1 MLISDR
7 PMDFNYFLL
16 RFCFTSV
23 YLFRKRKNFTTFSFT
38 CLKLHKTTNFLRIL
52 RLFLILYNCF
62 SKTVFCEIEI
72 FTKMNTYSLKC
83 CIIILLYFNAFQY
96 FAGIF
101 RSSRMGVFY
110 AKGVFKNLAN
120 FTGKTLCPSLFLNK
134 AAGLRYNF
142 IKKRESSTGFFL

>member
-1 MLISDR
+1 
-7 PMDFNYFLL
+7 MDFNYFLL

-23 YLFRKRKNFTTFSFT
+23 HLFRKRKNFTTFSFT
-38 CLKLHKTTNFLRIL
+38 CLKLYKTTNFLRIL
-52 RLFLILYNCF
+52 RLVFILYNCF
-62 SKTVFCEIEI
+62 SKTVFSMWNRNIYKNEY
-72 FTKMNTYSLKC
+72 NSLKC

-110 AKGVFKNLAN
+110 TKGVFKNLAN
-120 FTGKTLCPSLFLNK
+120 FTGKNLCPSLFLNK

-142 IKKRESSTGFFL
+142 IKKRESSTGFFLWILRNF